1 MRWYEKDYLLEY
13 IKNSESRVFSNN
25 IKVRLSKEL
34 ISKYGE
40 GIYTNYLI
48 RFQLEL
54 DMLMVLKIKLPGNAK
69 PNLYLYY
76 YT

>member
-1 MRWYEKDYLLEY
+1 MWWYEKDYLSEY
-13 IKNSESRVFSNN
+13 IKNSELRVFSNN

-34 ISKYGE
+34 VSKYDE
-40 GIYTNYLI
+40 GVYINYLT

-69 PNLYLYY
+69 PNLYLY
-76 YT
+76 T